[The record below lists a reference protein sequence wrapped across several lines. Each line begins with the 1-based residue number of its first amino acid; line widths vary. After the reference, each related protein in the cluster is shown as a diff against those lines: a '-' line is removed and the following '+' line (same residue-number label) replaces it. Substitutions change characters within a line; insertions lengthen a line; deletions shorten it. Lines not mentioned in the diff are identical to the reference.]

1 MKKTLLLTGTSGFI
15 GKIFLKEALHKG
27 FKVIDILRAKNK
39 KDKDLNLLRKNF
51 LKSYKS
57 IFYKNNS
64 EIEKKLRKIKANYFI
79 NFATFYKNTH
89 TYSEIPSFIN
99 SNIIFP
105 SLILDL
111 VFLKVQKIINFGTM
125 MQHLDGKNY
134 ISNNFYASTK
144 SAMEMITNYY
154 SLLNKNIKIY
164 NLKFYESFS
173 ETDNRKKLIPTL
185 IKNYKENKKTKI
197 NSKKLELNIIH
208 VDDIIK
214 AIDILLKKNY
224 KSGSYC
230 LRNSKNIKISNM
242 INKINKNSLKKIKVK
257 YLNLKYKSPKKNKI
271 KILPGWKP
279 TIDIEKKL
287 KEIFFTPIN

>member
-1 MKKTLLLTGTSGFI
+1 MNKTLLLTGTSGFI
-15 GKIFLKEALHKG
+15 GKIFLNEALHKG
-27 FKVIDILRAKNK
+27 FKVIDILRVKNK

-51 LKSYKS
+51 FKSYKS

-64 EIEKKLRKIKANYFI
+64 EIKKKLLKIKANYFI

-89 TYSEIPSFIN
+89 TYSEIPNFIN

-154 SLLNKNIKIY
+154 SQLNKNTKIY

-173 ETDNRKKLIPTL
+173 ETDTRKKLIPTL
-185 IKNYKENKKTKI
+185 IKNYKENKKTII

-208 VDDIIK
+208 VKDILK
-214 AIDILLKKNY
+214 AIEILLNKNY

-230 LRNSKNIKISNM
+230 LKNSKNIKISNM
-242 INKINKNSLKKIKVK
+242 INEINKKSLKKVKVE
-257 YLNLKYKSPKKNKI
+257 YLNLKFSLPKKNKI

-279 TIDIEKKL
+279 SIDIKKKIK
-287 KEIFFTPIN
+287 KEFYTNTN

>member
-15 GKIFLKEALHKG
+15 GKIFLTEALHKG

-57 IFYKNNS
+57 IFYKDNS
-64 EIEKKLRKIKANYFI
+64 EIEKKLCKIKANYFI

-89 TYSEIPSFIN
+89 TYSEIPNFIN

-134 ISNNFYASTK
+134 TSNNFYASTK

-154 SLLNKNIKIY
+154 SHLNKNTKIY

-173 ETDNRKKLIPTL
+173 ETDTRKKLIPTL
-185 IKNYKENKKTKI
+185 IKNYKENKKTII

-208 VDDIIK
+208 VKDIIK
-214 AIDILLKKNY
+214 AIEILLKKNY

-230 LRNSKNIKISNM
+230 LKNSKNIKISKM
-242 INKINKNSLKKIKVK
+242 INEINKNSLKKVKVE
-257 YLNLKYKSPKKNKI
+257 YLNLKYSSPKKNKI

-279 TIDIEKKL
+279 SIDIKKII
-287 KEIFFTPIN
+287 KKVFYTNIN